1 MLLIYQKLK
10 KEKIRFFKGDICIE
24 LVTPKKEYMKPL
36 TDRVRNRLYTMAHE
50 TKNATKKQKM
60 TISSRAKR
68 SLSILCNTL
77 HTHHQKAK

>member
-1 MLLIYQKLK
+1 
-10 KEKIRFFKGDICIE
+10 
-24 LVTPKKEYMKPL
+24 MKPL